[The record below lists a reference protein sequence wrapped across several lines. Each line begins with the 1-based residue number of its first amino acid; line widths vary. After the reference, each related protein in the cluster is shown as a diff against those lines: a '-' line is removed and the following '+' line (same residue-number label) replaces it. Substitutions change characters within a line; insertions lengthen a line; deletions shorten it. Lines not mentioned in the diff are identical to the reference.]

1 MAHAFNFITLINGK
15 SELIELPF
23 IYNLIHLEE
32 LIFSVSFLC
41 VAYQKSLEDYLFL
54 SSTFLTLI
62 FGLAWLKNYS
72 WSFFWSTP
80 PLAILDQHPTPT
92 PTLQLCLPLRRPAP
106 TWDTQVRQACWN
118 PSPALQQSELCPMLS
133 ELHLPSS
140 PHLDLE

>member
-1 MAHAFNFITLINGK
+1 MGIVAHAFNFITLINGK

-62 FGLAWLKNYS
+62 FGLA
-72 WSFFWSTP
+72 
-80 PLAILDQHPTPT
+80 
-92 PTLQLCLPLRRPAP
+92 
-106 TWDTQVRQACWN
+106 
-118 PSPALQQSELCPMLS
+118 
-133 ELHLPSS
+133 
-140 PHLDLE
+140 